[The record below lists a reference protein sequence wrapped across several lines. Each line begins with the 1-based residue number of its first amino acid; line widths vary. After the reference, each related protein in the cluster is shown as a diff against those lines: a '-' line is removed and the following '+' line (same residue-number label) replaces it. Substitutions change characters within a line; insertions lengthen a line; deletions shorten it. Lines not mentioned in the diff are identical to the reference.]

1 MGPLSPRETLEHDA
15 KSMRSHAADQI
26 TEAERSET
34 DAKRYRDRAAELIAQ
49 AEEFE
54 AAAKLLPEPP
64 AREEDKAA

>member
-1 MGPLSPRETLEHDA
+1 
-15 KSMRSHAADQI
+15 MRSHAADQI